1 MFQLKKYKICNN
13 NQILNNQI
21 GGKKLKSI
29 INFPFEFMNTKHSK
43 INIKWTIGDKDKGE
57 KLPTTDF
64 RNFYSLIKQ
73 ILFYKEGWGTKLPI
87 SYVENDEEPC
97 VLIAQLKSDVYIY
110 IYSTSDYSGYECM
123 GDYFDV
129 VYSHRLE
136 DLYKYG
142 LPENVRKML
151 NITK

>member
-1 MFQLKKYKICNN
+1 MH
-13 NQILNNQI
+13 
-21 GGKKLKSI
+21 
-29 INFPFEFMNTKHSK
+29 TKHSK
-43 INIKWTIGDKDKGE
+43 INIKWTIGDKATGE

-73 ILFYKEGWGTKLPI
+73 ILFYKEGWGTEPPI
-87 SYVENDEEPC
+87 SYVKNEEEPC
-97 VLIAQLKSDVYIY
+97 ILIAQLKNGVYIY
-110 IYSTSDYSGYECM
+110 IYSTSDYSGYECVN
-123 GDYFDV
+123 DYFDV

-142 LPENVRKML
+142 LPEKVRKML